1 MRLTRGD
8 ITIMIGFNSLQIHLG
23 LVIVRPELKEPS
35 ETQETF
41 RTPLTSLEGRQYQK
55 QTF

>member
-8 ITIMIGFNSLQIHLG
+8 ITIMIGFNSLQIHRG
-23 LVIVRPELKEPS
+23 LVIVQPEQKEPS
-35 ETQETF
+35 GTQETF
-41 RTPLTSLEGRQYQK
+41 RTPLASLEGHQYQK